1 MLIETNKKQYN
12 CFLINA
18 DLTDLNFL
26 HRLALD
32 NNFSPIV
39 FHVPR
44 TPPPARPKPDLQPSN
59 KQPTFVHDVSAA
71 VDSLLNA
78 ESGDEEFE
86 SKDDP
91 LKSYEDQVTLS
102 NVSLADLT
110 SLLAKTGFHGQTKL
124 DLNVT
129 DILGGY
135 QNDSG
140 SGADV
145 LEDLEG
151 LLQKLEDVFQSFHDA
166 SLVKKNTF
174 AFNNDAVIIGQIVSE
189 IGDQLD
195 AFAHHYRDSIAPAG
209 N

>member
-1 MLIETNKKQYN
+1 MSRSKFCCYRSFTSHHIQTNN
-12 CFLINA
+12 
-18 DLTDLNFL
+18 NFFY
-26 HRLALD
+26 RLALD

-39 FHVPR
+39 FQVPR
-44 TPPPARPKPDLQPSN
+44 TPPPARPKPDLASN
-59 KQPTFVHDVSAA
+59 QNPVVHDVSAA
-71 VDSLLNA
+71 VDSLLNPD
-78 ESGDEEFE
+78 SGDEEFE
-86 SKDDP
+86 SKDDA
-91 LKSYEDQVTLS
+91 LKSYQDQVTLS

-129 DILGGY
+129 EILAGY